1 MTMTNSPEAQPQEA
15 PDCPH
20 LVVTM
25 YPTKGRFASPQRY
38 WSCQDCGADFAP
50 SRADLPRT
58 TLAELDVWDRLNE
71 RRHELIHLK
80 RQQGFL
86 EERDEMN
93 FNALQWVAGLV
104 RELVA
109 GQPFQVNDN
118 STTTTP
124 RATAFRPMCDDP
136 ECSVCKRMA
145 ELHAKNAPRV
155 TGETTVEEWL
165 PIETAPRDGTAILIA
180 FPNGHV
186 QQHVLKPAH
195 IKAIWFPNGEAPTYW
210 RPMPKAPCMAQVRAA
225 SRTEG
230 EGKSND

>member
-1 MTMTNSPEAQPQEA
+1 
-15 PDCPH
+15 
-20 LVVTM
+20 
-25 YPTKGRFASPQRY
+25 
-38 WSCQDCGADFAP
+38 
-50 SRADLPRT
+50 
-58 TLAELDVWDRLNE
+58 VWDRLNE

-145 ELHAKNAPRV
+145 ELHAKNAPSV
-155 TGETTVEEWL
+155 TGETTVEAALVEL
-165 PIETAPRDGTAILIA
+165 REMFPGKVIMVRREDSFYPPDCRDAAETNSMVT
-180 FPNGHV
+180 
-186 QQHVLKPAH
+186 
-195 IKAIWFPNGEAPTYW
+195 IKIGYLRSE
-210 RPMPKAPCMAQVRAA
+210 PKFRSFRSLADCMAQVRAA

-230 EGKSND
+230 SHEPIDSSQATHESNTSTLTPEGTARPKMI